1 MLLLSLLTRF
11 HQRRDE
17 GKLVLEKERRQP
29 KTFAALGAI
38 GLLVALWTPGASA
51 QGPFSN
57 ANFSDRYACF
67 TGSATAIAVA
77 ATTAIGIGGEFPTAV
92 IKYNP
97 DGNGKYTAGTLI
109 ADEAGLALGGDPSKF
124 CSYELDTTKSSYTL
138 DSHGVGSETLVWNA
152 ETAND
157 PDCPCSSKANLCEG
171 NGFFTEETAFAIR
184 NQLNSNGFTTRADHS
199 STNLFNFDEPGNG
212 YCVK

>member
-1 MLLLSLLTRF
+1 MLKSENR
-11 HQRRDE
+11 
-17 GKLVLEKERRQP
+17 KP
-29 KTFAALGAI
+29 KTLVALGAI
-38 GLLVALWTPGASA
+38 GLLVALWAPRASA
-51 QGPFSN
+51 QGPLSN
-57 ANFSDRYACF
+57 ANYSGRYACF
-67 TGSATAIAVA
+67 TA
-77 ATTAIGIGGEFPTAV
+77 ADDEFETAV

-97 DGNGKYTAGTLI
+97 DGNGKYTAGTL
-109 ADEAGLALGGDPSKF
+109 LANESGVAPGGDPSKF
-124 CSYELDTTKSSYTL
+124 CGYSLDTSKSSYTL